1 MTKIL
6 NSSKQRSRQSNI
18 VLDICGLLLFLSIT
32 VESVKLSSSGSSS
45 KLPFASVDSIKNILD
60 GTSIGEAPPLGEK
73 SNRLDDDIPDDL
85 LAFVIHHLYG
95 RDDLEDRNEND
106 LERPSIPSTDVTI
119 QVMKKDIPRMY
130 KKDSQTAGI
139 SKKSGE
145 GSRTYKK
152 SALPRMYKKSSAIP
166 RIYKKSPL
174 PRMYK
179 KSTLPRMY
187 KRDGEIPMMYKK
199 AGIPR
204 IYKKGGVFL
213 NFAVPEY
220 VLDADY
226 TEDLSPLYRPN
237 RSAMPRVYKKR
248 MSSGVPRMYKK
259 SIHAADSIHLIPEM
273 INPRLYKRASFIK
286 KMLPRMY
293 RRSIPRIY

>member
-1 MTKIL
+1 
-6 NSSKQRSRQSNI
+6 
-18 VLDICGLLLFLSIT
+18 
-32 VESVKLSSSGSSS
+32 
-45 KLPFASVDSIKNILD
+45 
-60 GTSIGEAPPLGEK
+60 
-73 SNRLDDDIPDDL
+73 
-85 LAFVIHHLYG
+85 
-95 RDDLEDRNEND
+95 
-106 LERPSIPSTDVTI
+106 
-119 QVMKKDIPRMY
+119 MKKDIPRMY

-179 KSTLPRMY
+179 KSPLPRMY
-187 KRDGEIPMMYKK
+187 KRNGEIPMMYKK

-204 IYKKGGVFL
+204 IYKKSGELPRMYKKSGLPRMYKKGGVFL

-220 VLDADY
+220 VLDEDY

-259 SIHAADSIHLIPEM
+259 SIHAADSIHLIPEL

-293 RRSIPRIY
+293 RRSIPRMY

>member
-1 MTKIL
+1 
-6 NSSKQRSRQSNI
+6 
-18 VLDICGLLLFLSIT
+18 
-32 VESVKLSSSGSSS
+32 
-45 KLPFASVDSIKNILD
+45 
-60 GTSIGEAPPLGEK
+60 
-73 SNRLDDDIPDDL
+73 
-85 LAFVIHHLYG
+85 
-95 RDDLEDRNEND
+95 
-106 LERPSIPSTDVTI
+106 
-119 QVMKKDIPRMY
+119 MKKDIPRMY

-179 KSTLPRMY
+179 
-187 KRDGEIPMMYKK
+187 RDGEIPMMYKK

-204 IYKKGGVFL
+204 IYKKSGELPRMYKKSGLPRMYKKGGVFL

-220 VLDADY
+220 VLDEDY

-259 SIHAADSIHLIPEM
+259 SIHAADSIHLIPEL

>member
-1 MTKIL
+1 
-6 NSSKQRSRQSNI
+6 
-18 VLDICGLLLFLSIT
+18 
-32 VESVKLSSSGSSS
+32 
-45 KLPFASVDSIKNILD
+45 
-60 GTSIGEAPPLGEK
+60 
-73 SNRLDDDIPDDL
+73 
-85 LAFVIHHLYG
+85 
-95 RDDLEDRNEND
+95 
-106 LERPSIPSTDVTI
+106 
-119 QVMKKDIPRMY
+119 MKKDIPRMY

-152 SALPRMYKKSSAIP
+152 SPLPRM
-166 RIYKKSPL
+166 YKKSPL

-179 KSTLPRMY
+179 RN
-187 KRDGEIPMMYKK
+187 GEIPMMYKK

-204 IYKKGGVFL
+204 IYKKSGELPRMYKKSGVPRMYKKGGVFL